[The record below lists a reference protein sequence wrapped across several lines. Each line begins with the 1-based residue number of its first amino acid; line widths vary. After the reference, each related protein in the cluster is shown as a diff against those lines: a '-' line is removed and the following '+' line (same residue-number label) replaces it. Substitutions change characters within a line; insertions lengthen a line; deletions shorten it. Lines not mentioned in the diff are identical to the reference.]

1 MKHKAG
7 LVIICIYFLALFA
20 LNIYLLVSQPSNA
33 TESEKYQFVA
43 KSIYS
48 LAAISFACI
57 ALLVWLEAKHL
68 ANFHLDRTSLL
79 LLVIFGPFV
88 RTTPRLLGQQ
98 PYLIV
103 IWVSCLLILINI
115 IRYWSI
121 IPKTNFKLSSSLA
134 LTIELGFF
142 AILLIEF
149 FQPDLY
155 TRGDPLT
162 FNPGLNIIREIIYN
176 LAAVSTVEEILCRG
190 FLWGYLTQI
199 GFSEKKAFWT
209 QGIIFWLGHLSRSLA
224 TPITFFVTIPITTYI
239 YSQIVR
245 KTNQIFWSIV
255 VHTIVNVIVPLI
267 LTIYFLRLF

>member
-7 LVIICIYFLALFA
+7 LVIISLYFLAVLA
-20 LNIYLLVSQPSNA
+20 LNIYVLVSQSSNA
-33 TESEKYQFVA
+33 SESERYQFAA

-48 LAAISFACI
+48 LAAISFVCI

-103 IWVSCLLILINI
+103 IWVACLLILINI

-121 IPKTNFKLSSSLA
+121 IPKTNFKLSSPLA
-134 LTIELGFF
+134 LTVEFGFF
-142 AILLIEF
+142 AILVIEF

-155 TRGDPLT
+155 TRGDPST
-162 FNPGLNIIREIIYN
+162 FNPGLKIIRDIIYN
-176 LAAVSTVEEILCRG
+176 LAAVSTVEEILFRG

-199 GFSEKKAFWT
+199 GLSEKKAFWT
-209 QGIIFWLGHLSRSLA
+209 QGVFFWLGHLSRSFWA
-224 TPITFFVTIPITTYI
+224 PITFFITIPITTYI
-239 YSQIVR
+239 FSQIVR
-245 KTNQIFWSIV
+245 KTNQVFWSIV
-255 VHTIVNVIVPLI
+255 VHTFFNVIGPLI
-267 LTIYFLRLF
+267 LTMYFLRLF